1 MPQTPKPTKAPTT
14 STTAKARKASTT
26 AKAPKTSTS
35 APAAKARKAAS
46 TARTPRNTKRGSRA
60 DSKPGYGALD
70 LLDWLLEQPKAG
82 RRSAIERP
90 TNAERRIAS
99 LAQALGVALPDEV
112 VRGGLGSFGPEG
124 QCLRGWLELR
134 RLALA
139 FDQHGRHVLEGDA
152 WGVFQLKG
160 KPLRRVEASLS
171 AFERI
176 RPTVRALLPEI
187 HLALCAV
194 LGWDPDARVMPDQLV
209 DFPEF
214 PPMLVGSMEPYE
226 FHY

>member
-1 MPQTPKPTKAPTT
+1 MPQTPKPTKAPKAA
-14 STTAKARKASTT
+14 TTARTAR
-26 AKAPKTSTS
+26 
-35 APAAKARKAAS
+35 ARKAAT
-46 TARTPRNTKRGSRA
+46 TARTPRNKKRASRA
-60 DSKPGYGALD
+60 DTEPGYGALD
-70 LLDWLLEQPKAG
+70 LLDWLLEQSSKAG
-82 RRSAIERP
+82 WRRPVEHR
-90 TNAERRIAS
+90 TDDDRRIAS

-139 FDQHGRHVLEGDA
+139 FDQHGRNVLEGDA
-152 WGVFQLKG
+152 WGVYQLKG

-171 AFERI
+171 AFERT

-187 HLALCAV
+187 RLALCAV
-194 LGWDPDARVMPDQLV
+194 LGWDPDVRVMPVQLV